1 MVTKKTQGVSS
12 NLFALGHKF
21 SNFVPSTSGA
31 RRNFPNFFALDFP
44 QLLYAL
50 RKKLKFHLNVEQG
63 FKKLLNGLLD
73 LSFWGVTSI
82 FRSSNTVS
90 LVRFLSLW
98 MEIKIRKVKW
108 ICIVLRRE
116 FISNRKEIAHVCTY
130 YYQFISPV
138 LRGNIPFSGNV
149 VCILFM
155 SSERLRISQLNPE
168 ALIQLLIEIF
178 WTPTLTIWNIC
189 TCSNRNFSLQH
200 TTYEFPDM
208 IWSWNL
214 HWGYSLLNEAGQWF
228 YQLVQVTFSKKVF
241 WSSNC
246 TIFLSNFLRWHFNFT
261 TCVEVDISSE
271 KLHIRKY
278 FR

>member
-1 MVTKKTQGVSS
+1 M
-12 NLFALGHKF
+12 
-21 SNFVPSTSGA
+21 
-31 RRNFPNFFALDFP
+31 
-44 QLLYAL
+44 
-50 RKKLKFHLNVEQG
+50 
-63 FKKLLNGLLD
+63 
-73 LSFWGVTSI
+73 
-82 FRSSNTVS
+82 
-90 LVRFLSLW
+90 
-98 MEIKIRKVKW
+98 
-108 ICIVLRRE
+108 LRRE
-116 FISNRKEIAHVCTY
+116 FISNRKEIAHVRTY

-138 LRGNIPFSGNV
+138 LRGNIPLSGNV
-149 VCILFM
+149 VCILFI

-189 TCSNRNFSLQH
+189 TCANRSFPLQN

-214 HWGYSLLNEAGQWF
+214 HWRYSLIYEAGQWF
-228 YQLVQVTFSKKVF
+228 YQLGQVTFSKKVF